1 MRFVLVSI
9 KFILKFTVFQISV
22 NINFNKTEYFY
33 RAFQYLRPKLDVTK
47 VKN

>member
-1 MRFVLVSI
+1 MGIALVSI
-9 KFILKFTVFQISV
+9 KFILKFTVELQ
-22 NINFNKTEYFY
+22 TESFY